1 MTNEEALKILDTI
14 PTISEQVD
22 ALEMAIKALQQYGAL
37 QKIRQE
43 MIDKSYRIFT
53 EYNRSYTEKLLYLAD
68 ILEIIDKHIKGVNNA
83 QEL

>member
-53 EYNRSYTEKLLYLAD
+53 EYNRSYMEKLLYLDD
-68 ILEIIDKHIKGVNNA
+68 ILEIIDKHIVG
-83 QEL
+83 